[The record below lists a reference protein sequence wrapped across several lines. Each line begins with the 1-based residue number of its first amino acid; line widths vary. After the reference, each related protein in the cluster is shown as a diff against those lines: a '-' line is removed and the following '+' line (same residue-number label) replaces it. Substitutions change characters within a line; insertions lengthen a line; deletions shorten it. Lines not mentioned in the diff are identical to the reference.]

1 MPGENAIFLH
11 KNERHAA
18 LVDCAG
24 AIAVF
29 LGPHRLADYRPD
41 GTIVQTTEQARSPRG
56 LGHVRRRRGREMRAP
71 ILDQPSIG
79 VAYSHEEKVDRYRR
93 DNRPIWTVDIAHGKQ
108 SINYRDIAFDE
119 ADPVV
124 GERGLRPVVDGLL
137 RLGTEV
143 LHHCNPP
150 LQKVTLRRHEGSI
163 FGEYGCSE
171 LGILLNESVSK
182 GVSERANGCFVSSLA
197 GTRRAGRT
205 DDERTREKR

>member
-1 MPGENAIFLH
+1 
-11 KNERHAA
+11 
-18 LVDCAG
+18 
-24 AIAVF
+24 
-29 LGPHRLADYRPD
+29 
-41 GTIVQTTEQARSPRG
+41 
-56 LGHVRRRRGREMRAP
+56 MRAP

-79 VAYSHEEKVDRYRR
+79 VADSHEEKVDRYHG

-108 SINYRDIAFDE
+108 SINDRDIGFDE
-119 ADPVV
+119 ADPVI

-197 GTRRAGRT
+197 GTRRAGGT
-205 DDERTREKR
+205 DDEHTREKR

>member
-1 MPGENAIFLH
+1 
-11 KNERHAA
+11 
-18 LVDCAG
+18 
-24 AIAVF
+24 
-29 LGPHRLADYRPD
+29 
-41 GTIVQTTEQARSPRG
+41 
-56 LGHVRRRRGREMRAP
+56 MRAP
-71 ILDQPSIG
+71 ILDQPSMG
-79 VAYSHEEKVDRYRR
+79 VADSHEEKVHRYFW

-108 SINYRDIAFDE
+108 SIKDRDIGFDE
-119 ADPVV
+119 ADPVI

-182 GVSERANGCFVSSLA
+182 GVSESANVCFVSSLA
-197 GTRRAGRT
+197 GTRKSGRA
-205 DDERTREKR
+205 DDEPKSEQPY